1 MLTDPLLLGL
11 LADRFLDAHQ
21 RSLAGFD
28 QLQWNLFVKMEGL
41 RALFIRITKSP
52 HPVELGFAYELG
64 EFVEI
69 ILRLAGEA
77 DDERCAKGYAGDGGA
92 DLFEGLEEDLS
103 VGSALHT
110 LEDVAGGVLQRHVE
124 VFAN

>member
-64 EFVEI
+64 EFVEV

-77 DDERCAKGYAGDGGA
+77 DDERCAQGDAGDGGA
-92 DLFEGLEEDLS
+92 SLPDRLEKD
-103 VGSALHT
+103 VGIRA
-110 LEDVAGGVLQRHVE
+110 A
-124 VFAN
+124 